1 MDYIEKKAVEGAQ
14 AVAASVRGVDPRLCY
29 LFNRR
34 LLEEARNSILK
45 LVGKM
50 GREGWQR
57 LSFSDR
63 AAICTMVVRAL
74 LDEKRVCQF
83 LSGEKRGLL

>member
-14 AVAASVRGVDPRLCY
+14 AVAASVKGVDPGLCY

-45 LVGKM
+45 IIGKM
-50 GREGWQR
+50 GRTEWQR

-74 LDEKRVCQF
+74 LDKKRVCEF
-83 LSGEKRGLL
+83 LSGQKKELL